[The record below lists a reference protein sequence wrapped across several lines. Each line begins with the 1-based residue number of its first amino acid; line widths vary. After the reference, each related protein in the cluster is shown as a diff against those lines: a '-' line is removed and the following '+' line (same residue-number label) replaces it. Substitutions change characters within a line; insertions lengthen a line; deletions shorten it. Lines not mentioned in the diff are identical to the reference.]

1 MNTQLLLE
9 EKHAVLK
16 NELSE
21 NLQKKHSLELK
32 INEQFEQLKRMEISL
47 ERRVRASAA
56 EE

>member
-32 INEQFEQLKRMEISL
+32 INEQFQQLKRMEISL
-47 ERRVRASAA
+47 ERHARTTAA

>member
-32 INEQFEQLKRMEISL
+32 INEQFEQLKRIEISL
-47 ERRVRASAA
+47 ERRARTTAD

>member
-1 MNTQLLLE
+1 MNTQLLLKD
-9 EKHAVLK
+9 KHAALK

-47 ERRVRASAA
+47 ERHARKTAV